1 MKFLFLNKSQ
11 GYILATI
18 MGLVFLGS
26 CYFFIYLPANEKKVQ
41 AQRFRTLQNI
51 DRNIHDKIVNSAS
64 LLTNLLN
71 AYDAKSKN
79 YLDEYI
85 RNYPDDKLYLS
96 PITLVP
102 FEKIKQND
110 SLQIEV
116 NNATHQV
123 TLTLN
128 KISGIDTNKLVPQ
141 ISLKYSFDQFV
152 AGLLPDVVFD
162 EYLVF
167 NSGSIVYESFPSG
180 IGKVKEDSLLSNT
193 NGINGSY
200 ARNMTA
206 GGKDYKLFLHNVT
219 FDTSHKWVLGGLL
232 SKDKFQKEKTA
243 IPKNLW
249 LFIITLLI
257 GIMVVFPWIRLYQ
270 MGSKDRLTLFDGAS
284 SIVVSMLIM
293 SLLFFCFFEYNTTVR
308 TQNPIGSRGVIG
320 SLIDTAFQKEIA
332 HNYQLLKQY
341 DSLQNKYKP
350 GSIIELLNPTKFKAE
365 KENPTDS
372 LSFLLH
378 NGNVELDNHINQVF
392 WIDSLGQEQYTW
404 TKSSINA
411 PLNTSLKSRNYFK
424 NINEGNPY
432 YLNGEPEKKYFIDQ
446 VVSRTSGIFTSV
458 ISIPSVG
465 KGLNVA
471 AMSFNMR
478 SLQNVVMPAGFTFA
492 IINKSAK
499 VLYHSIESKNLNEN
513 IISEFSDSTALLSFI
528 QNRTRGSFS
537 TEYFSKMYNVSISP
551 MQHLPYYLIIFSDK
565 SFTETRD
572 VETYGFTFFML
583 LLFFL
588 YMLLQMSITLLVA
601 ARRSFFKNQGF
612 DTSWIGP
619 KVSFH
624 KDYLFISAINIL
636 LILVLVAMFKIA
648 GLLEY
653 IFLLSLTITYI
664 TIFINLL
671 YYQRYKVQ
679 SNTLNWKYK
688 LAAIRISALILFIQN
703 IVAAVLLDWLP
714 FFTGLFIQLILIFS
728 GWLLFKQAYRF
739 PLWFRELLLASKLKY
754 YHSFA
759 FMTFTCLIIT
769 SGLPVAYFYKAS
781 FDFEKK
787 IATRYRQIDF
797 ANQLQEKKKSTLSGV
812 NVSKYGYDTTGVYYD
827 SIYISRYPLVVEK
840 SNLYT
845 DNDSVRINETEEAIL
860 SAFHLPTGE
869 TYARGN
875 YYYNIFSRDS
885 SVLYKQD
892 SVGANYRHYTFVQ
905 TDKSGQYIK
914 LHSFDVGYE
923 IPAPG
928 KGKSIWKVILYWA
941 FFMIALIFLFQVLV
955 NVIKKLFCLNLPH
968 LQSWKELDQKLLA
981 NDKLNKFLLVIGLPG
996 AHKYNYIVG
1005 KIKDETIKWNNT
1017 KLIFDETDKS
1027 QNNVFV
1033 VDMINLPD
1041 GADNKERVEQWTK
1054 LRTEVTASKY
1064 RLIIINHFEYN
1075 IQDAAT
1081 NLEKLRMLESLMLNS
1096 ICKIVILSTVHPL
1109 SFLDSLNEK
1118 NAKPDGTFAGVK
1130 DIERWQVLL
1139 GHYRIALLPIT
1150 EKDYSKDIYNP
1161 PWLHNYCYETTYTHY
1176 LQALQNDTLEIAT
1189 SFTENEVSEKVDLM
1203 VYKVQVASEYFYM
1216 YIWQSLT
1223 KEEKF
1228 LLYDLAEDN
1237 LVNSYDNYTLSMLI
1251 AKGVIVQSNG
1261 LLRIFNKGFRNFILT
1276 AIGHSEVNKIK
1287 ERINESG
1294 NWRNLKTPLVI
1305 IIFSILA
1312 FLLISEQEAF
1322 SKLLTYVAALTA
1334 GVPAVLK
1341 IFSLFDKSGG
1351 KAST

>member
-1 MKFLFLNKSQ
+1 M
-11 GYILATI
+11 
-18 MGLVFLGS
+18 
-26 CYFFIYLPANEKKVQ
+26 
-41 AQRFRTLQNI
+41 
-51 DRNIHDKIVNSAS
+51 NSAS

-71 AYDAKSKN
+71 AYDLKSKN

-85 RNYPDDKLYLS
+85 RKYPNDKLYLS
-96 PITLVP
+96 PVTLVP
-102 FEKIKQND
+102 FGKIKQND

-123 TLTLN
+123 TITLN
-128 KISGIDTNKLVPQ
+128 KISGIDTNQLVPQ

-152 AGLLPDVVFD
+152 SGLLPNVVFD

-243 IPKNLW
+243 IPKSLW

-257 GIMVVFPWIRLYQ
+257 AILVVFPWIRLYQ

-308 TQNPIGSRGVIG
+308 TQNPIGSRDVIG
-320 SLIDTAFQKEIA
+320 SLINTAFLKEVA
-332 HNYQLLKQY
+332 HNYKLLKQY
-341 DSLQNKYKP
+341 DSIQNKYKP
-350 GSIIELLNPTKFKAE
+350 GSIIEILNPKKL
-365 KENPTDS
+365 KPENEIYSDS
-372 LSFLLH
+372 LSLFLH
-378 NGNVELDNHINQVF
+378 SGNVEVDNHINQVF
-392 WIDSLGQEQYTW
+392 WIDSLGQEKYTW
-404 TKSSINA
+404 TKASINA
-411 PLNTSLKSRNYFK
+411 PLNSSLDSRNYFK
-424 NINEGNPY
+424 NINEDNPY
-432 YLNGEPEKKYFIDQ
+432 FLHGDSGKKFFIDQ

-458 ISIPSVG
+458 ISIPSIS
-465 KGLNVA
+465 NNCRVA
-471 AMSFNMR
+471 AMSFDMR
-478 SLQNVVMPAGFTFA
+478 SLQNVVMPAGFSFA

-499 VLYHSIESKNLNEN
+499 VLYHSVQSKNLNEN
-513 IISEFSDSTALLSFI
+513 IISEFSDSTALISFI
-528 QNRTRGSFS
+528 QNRTQGSFS
-537 TEYFSKMYNVSISP
+537 TEYFSKMYDVSISP
-551 MQHLPYYLIIFSDK
+551 MPHLPYYVIILSDK
-565 SFTETRD
+565 SYIEIRD

-601 ARRSFFKNQGF
+601 SRRSFFKNQGF

-636 LILVLVAMFKIA
+636 LIIVLVALFNIA
-648 GLLEY
+648 SLLEY
-653 IFLLSLTITYI
+653 IFLLSFTITYI

-671 YYQRYKVQ
+671 YYQRYKIQ

-688 LAAIRISALILFIQN
+688 LAAIRISVLILVIQN
-703 IVAAVLLDWLP
+703 FVAAMLMEWIP
-714 FFTGLFIQLILIFS
+714 FFTGLSIQLVLIFS

-781 FDFEKK
+781 FDFEKRV
-787 IATRYRQIDF
+787 ATRYRHIDF
-797 ANQLQEKKKSTLSGV
+797 ANQLQEKKKPILSNVIST
-812 NVSKYGYDTTGVYYD
+812 KFGYDTTAVYYD
-827 SIYISRYPLVVEK
+827 SVYISRYPVIVDK
-840 SNLYT
+840 YNLYT
-845 DNDSVRINETEEAIL
+845 DNKSVKINETEEAIL
-860 SAFHLPTGE
+860 SAFHLPTGDS
-869 TYARGN
+869 YARGK
-875 YYYNIFSRDS
+875 YYYNNLSKDS

-892 SVGANYRHYTFVQ
+892 SVGSNYRHYTFVQ
-905 TDKSGQYIK
+905 TDKIGQYIK
-914 LHSFDVGYE
+914 LHSFDIGYE

-928 KGKSIWKVILYWA
+928 KGKSIWKVLLYWA
-941 FFMIALIFLFQVLV
+941 FFMMALLFLYLILV
-955 NVIKKLFCLNLPH
+955 NVVKKIFCLNLPH

-1017 KLIFDETDKS
+1017 KLIFEETDKS

-1041 GADNKERVEQWTK
+1041 GADNKERVEQWAK
-1054 LRTEVTASKY
+1054 LRTEVTDPKY
-1064 RLIIINHFEYN
+1064 KLIIINHFEYN

-1081 NLEKLRMLESLMLNS
+1081 NLEKLRMLESLMLKR

-1109 SFLDSLNEK
+1109 SFLDSLNDK
-1118 NAKPDGTFAGVK
+1118 SSKTDSTLYGIK
-1130 DIERWQVLL
+1130 DLERWQVLL

-1150 EKDYSKDIYNP
+1150 EKDYSNDIYNP

-1251 AKGVIVQSNG
+1251 AKGLIVQSNG
-1261 LLRIFNKGFRNFILT
+1261 LMRIFNKGFRNFILT
-1276 AIGHSEVNKIK
+1276 AIGHSEMNKIK

-1294 NWRNLKTPLVI
+1294 NWHNLKTPLVI
-1305 IIFSILA
+1305 IILSILA

-1351 KAST
+1351 KASS